1 MPGIEPVA
9 FEFSPK
15 RYALLWRRINDQL
28 RPIAIGV
35 AKRICTDT
43 SAVTGRNAAVT
54 P

>member
-1 MPGIEPVA
+1 VKNAECQVNDRFPGSGIHFALYA
-9 FEFSPK
+9 FSILE
-15 RYALLWRRINDQL
+15 
-28 RPIAIGV
+28 IGV